1 MGAVQA
7 FLSGRPFN
15 AATCDAMG
23 LAFDSAWQKLLM
35 SGTHLASS
43 AYADATREALAM
55 HIIDL
60 AKTGEHDVIRLRDDA
75 VGFVLDALRRKQA

>member
-1 MGAVQA
+1 
-7 FLSGRPFN
+7 
-15 AATCDAMG
+15 MG

-75 VGFVLDALRRKQA
+75 VGFVLDANMTTIPRTARIIPRR

>member
-1 MGAVQA
+1 VGTVH
-7 FLSGRPFN
+7 PFKEGQPFDN
-15 AATCDAMG
+15 RTCEAMG
-23 LAFDSAWQKLLM
+23 LAFDAAWQNLLV

-60 AKTGEHDVIRLRDDA
+60 AKRGEHDVNRLCDEA
-75 VGFVLDALRRKQA
+75 VAFVLDALRRKQA